1 MILNLLCPRNQWAKL
16 SRIGVHRKETYYNAC
31 KKLRTPPPPWLTCSV
46 PLMDIVLSVENNASP
61 SDYKNGDKRTEKL
74 SRKKRKALYSDVNFR
89 HVLTLD
95 IANRS
100 MARLFICCLATVR
113 ITWCT
118 LHAWPDNGEQ
128 QNYISFRNRTPGK
141 YYTIRTI

>member
-1 MILNLLCPRNQWAKL
+1 MILNLLCPRNQRAKF

-31 KKLRTPPPPWLTCSV
+31 KKLRTPPPPWLTCPV
-46 PLMDIVLSVENNASP
+46 PLMDIVLSVENNAAHQTTRMETRGQR
-61 SDYKNGDKRTEKL
+61 NHRERRGER
-74 SRKKRKALYSDVNFR
+74 YSDVNFR
-89 HVLTLD
+89 RGLTLD

-118 LHAWPDNGEQ
+118 LHAWPDNGDQ